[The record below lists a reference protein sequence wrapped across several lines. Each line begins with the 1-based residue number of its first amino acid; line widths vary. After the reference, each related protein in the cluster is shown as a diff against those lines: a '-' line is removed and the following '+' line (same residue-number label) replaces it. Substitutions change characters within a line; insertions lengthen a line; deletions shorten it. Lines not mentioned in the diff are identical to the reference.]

1 MTRVFGHL
9 FSDDRS
15 GILAVQPSKPF
26 FGCGRHER
34 HFEVIDGAI
43 DLILD
48 PTPAGVHYMVGYK
61 QDGDTRRTDFT
72 IKWRVPNTPEFDVSP
87 GADNSIKPPNQVLQS
102 STVYER
108 VQLKRVAGE
117 LSETLVSNQ
126 QLRSQLAAAELR
138 VKQLEDE
145 LRAYQ
150 RTTDLVLSDR
160 DETISQLQEQTAPVV
175 RTVYRD
181 KPVPPEALYERLKRL
196 EQENMRLVELN
207 SEYYKSVVELYQLQL
222 DKARSG
228 LQEQPVD
235 QNSSPQQRL
244 LRKLLGK

>member
-9 FSDDRS
+9 FPDDRS

-48 PTPAGVHYMVGYK
+48 PTPAGVYYMVGYK

-72 IKWRVPNTPEFDVSP
+72 IKWRVPNIPEFDVSP
-87 GADNSIKPPNQVLQS
+87 GADNSTKPTKEVSQSPN
-102 STVYER
+102 VYER
-108 VQLKRVAGE
+108 VQLKRVAAE
-117 LSETLVSNQ
+117 LSETLALNQKLQNELSVS
-126 QLRSQLAAAELR
+126 ELR

-150 RTTDLVLSDR
+150 RTADLVLSDR
-160 DETISQLQEQTAPVV
+160 DETISQLQEQNAPVV
-175 RTVYRD
+175 KTVYLD

-196 EQENMRLVELN
+196 EQENIRLVELN

-222 DKARSG
+222 DKARTG
-228 LQEQPVD
+228 PQEQPVD
-235 QNSSPQQRL
+235 QDSSPHQRL

>member
-126 QLRSQLAAAELR
+126 QLRSQLATAELR

-150 RTTDLVLSDR
+150 RTADLVLSDR

-228 LQEQPVD
+228 PQEQPVD